1 MYDCP
6 GRFGGSGKG
15 KGVREGLGAAGV
27 DRADLSFSFAFR
39 LYVGRKL
46 VAVRN
51 TQVIEILLD
60 LLMIITGQRD
70 LEVWIGR
77 LDYLYCLTHCLH
89 RALVHRDGGLL
100 KPALLFQVTGE
111 VFQERAP
118 IFRIGWFSRF
128 GVDKLDSVG
137 RLVVIIE

>member
-6 GRFGGSGKG
+6 SRLGGSGKG

-27 DRADLSFSFAFR
+27 DRADLPLPLAFR
-39 LYVGRKL
+39 LHLGGKL

-70 LEVWIGR
+70 LEVWIGPYGILR
-77 LDYLYCLTHCLH
+77 
-89 RALVHRDGGLL
+89 
-100 KPALLFQVTGE
+100 
-111 VFQERAP
+111 
-118 IFRIGWFSRF
+118 
-128 GVDKLDSVG
+128 
-137 RLVVIIE
+137 